1 MCAKIKAAACL
12 LMCVLALCGCAETA
26 ENFPSVSANSSEAIS
41 TSAPERKHT
50 MQKIDEGEKQS
61 FEVSASSFEPWT
73 ATGGSDPDSQ
83 RWIAKNGGIFWDV
96 AADKKLPHY
105 DHIETSGLA
114 SSTIVNYG
122 VLANGR
128 LAITRHVTFPTLRK
142 LPNDTYGSLSH
153 NFTQEQSAAIVS
165 DGKKTEL
172 KVQSVEINGMITI
185 TLAAENLRVVRTL
198 CPGTS
203 TAFIERYEITNT
215 GEQTQSIEFSAPY
228 YFGETDSSKGY
239 RKQRYE
245 IFFGVAD
252 QNGIYD
258 KGVSYAHTVELKSGG
273 CVALYTVCG
282 ASRSGEAFTV
292 DCPADF
298 EARAAYLADVSEE
311 LILETPDENVNTMF
325 ALAKIRSGESIIR
338 TDEELYLH
346 SPGGGNY
353 YGGIWANDQCEYVYP
368 LFGYSGYGVGK
379 QAALDGYRLFMRYMR
394 RSYAPIPSS
403 IVALGK
409 LKWFAIDRGD
419 ASMFAYGAAR
429 YALSC
434 GDKAVAQE
442 LFEGIEWC
450 LTYALK
456 QKTADGVIASASDEL
471 ETRYPSGDANLCT
484 SSLTYD
490 ALVSAA
496 YLARDLGKTELA
508 AEYEEEAQALRAA
521 MEAHFGYTVEGYDT
535 YRYYDGNTV
544 LRGWICIPLTCGIY
558 NRAEE
563 TARALFD
570 SRLWSQN
577 GVVTQAGDT
586 TFWDR
591 STLYAFRG
599 AFAAGQADLALDKL
613 LQYTRT
619 RLLGEHVPYAVE
631 AWPEG
636 NQAHLS
642 AESGLYARIF
652 TEGLFG
658 LRPTG
663 LGSFQVSANLPSAWA
678 SAALRRIHICGTV
691 VDVRMKREGER
702 IRVSVTD
709 ESGALLAEE
718 LLDAFGTLSVEM
730 K

>member
-1 MCAKIKAAACL
+1 M
-12 LMCVLALCGCAETA
+12 
-26 ENFPSVSANSSEAIS
+26 SASI
-41 TSAPERKHT
+41 PERKHIV
-50 MQKIDEGEKQS
+50 QKINASEKQS
-61 FEVSASSFEPWT
+61 FDVAASSFEAWT
-73 ATGGSDPDSQ
+73 ATGSSNPDSQ
-83 RWIAKNGGIFWDV
+83 RWTAKNGGIFWDV

-122 VLANGR
+122 VRANGR
-128 LAITRHVTFPTLRK
+128 LAITRHVAFPTLRK

-153 NFTQEQSAAIVS
+153 NFKEEQSAVIVS
-165 DGKKTEL
+165 DGKEAAL
-172 KVQSVEINGMITI
+172 RVQSVEINGMIAI
-185 TLAAENLRVVRTL
+185 TFAAGDLRVVRTL
-198 CPGTS
+198 YPGVS

-215 GEQTQSIEFSAPY
+215 GERTQKIEFSAPY
-228 YFGETDSSKGY
+228 YFGTTDSSKGY
-239 RKQRYE
+239 RKQSYD
-245 IFFGVAD
+245 IFFGAAD

-258 KGVSYAHTVELKSGG
+258 KNVSCAHTLELESGG
-273 CVALYTVCG
+273 TVTLYTVCG
-282 ASRSGEAFTV
+282 ASVSGETFTV
-292 DCPADF
+292 DCKADF
-298 EARAAYLADVSEE
+298 DARAAYLTDVSED
-311 LILETPDENVNTMF
+311 LILETPDENINTMF

-338 TDEELYLH
+338 TDEEIYLH

-409 LKWFAIDRGD
+409 LKFFAIDRGD

-434 GDKAVAQE
+434 GDRAIAEE
-442 LFEGIEWC
+442 LFEGVQWC

-456 QKTADGVIASASDEL
+456 QKTAEGVIASTSDEL

-496 YLARDLGKTELA
+496 YLARDLEKPRLA
-508 AEYEEEAQALRAA
+508 KEYEEEARALRAA

-535 YRYYDGNTV
+535 YRYYNGNTV

-558 NRAEE
+558 DRAEA
-563 TARALFD
+563 TAEALFN
-570 SRLWSQN
+570 SRLWSEN

-599 AFAAGQADLALDKL
+599 AFASGQADQALEKL

-658 LRPTG
+658 IRPTG
-663 LGSFQVSANLPSAWA
+663 LKSFQVSANLPSAWD
-678 SAALRRIHICGTV
+678 SAALRRIHICGKV
-691 VDVRMKREGER
+691 VDVRMEREGDFV
-702 IRVSVTD
+702 RVSVTD

-718 LLDAFGTLSVEM
+718 LLEAFGTLWVKAPE
-730 K
+730 